1 MSLNS
6 PLQDLNMMKIKV
18 NKIYSY
24 QTLVYKNGSRTFRK
38 KKYNEYIKEI
48 GEQLDDVSHED
59 DVSIHI
65 IFKCKDKRVG
75 DIDNITKPILDTL
88 QEYGVI
94 NNDKQ
99 VIELHLRK
107 VFNAKQNE
115 IDILIQEPSGWLD
128 RGKNDF

>member
-1 MSLNS
+1 MR
-6 PLQDLNMMKIKV
+6 IKV

-24 QTLVYKNGSRTFRK
+24 QTLVYKNGNRTFRK

-48 GEQLDDVSHED
+48 GEQLDDVLHED

-65 IFKCKDKRVG
+65 IFRCKDKRVG
-75 DIDNITKPILDTL
+75 DIDNITKPVLDTL

-94 NNDKQ
+94 KNDKQ

-107 VFNAKQNE
+107 IFNAKHNE
-115 IDILIQEPSGWLD
+115 IDIFLQEPTEWLD
-128 RGKNDF
+128 RRNNGF

>member
-1 MSLNS
+1 
-6 PLQDLNMMKIKV
+6 MKIKV

-48 GEQLDDVSHED
+48 GEQLDDVLHEN

-65 IFKCKDKRVG
+65 IFRCKDKRVG
-75 DIDNITKPILDTL
+75 DIDNITKPVLDTL

-94 NNDKQ
+94 KNDKQ

-107 VFNAKQNE
+107 IFNAKHNE
-115 IDILIQEPSGWLD
+115 IDIFLQEPTEWLD
-128 RGKNDF
+128 RRNNGF